1 MKFSDTLTFLR
12 KRAGL
17 SQQELGEKI
26 GVKKSTVSMYE
37 RDARKPSYEI
47 LEAIADYFNVD
58 MDYLT
63 GKSDVE
69 RKHPYEPES
78 PAFDLEAYID
88 TLTDAQLLDL
98 LQRLTAKLAE
108 RRAK

>member
-1 MKFSDTLTFLR
+1 MNFADTLCYLR

-17 SQQELGEKI
+17 SQEELGNKI

-37 RDARKPSYEI
+37 KGQRKPSYEV
-47 LEAIADYFNVD
+47 LEAIADCFNVD
-58 MDYLT
+58 MDFLT

-69 RKHPYEPES
+69 RKHSYS
-78 PAFDLEAYID
+78 PGADLDSYLE

-98 LQRLTAKLAE
+98 LQRMTAKLAK
-108 RRAK
+108 RNKK

>member
-1 MKFSDTLTFLR
+1 MKFSGTLAFLR
-12 KRAGL
+12 KREGL
-17 SQQELGEKI
+17 SQQELGERI
-26 GVKKSTVSMYE
+26 GVKKSTISMYE

-69 RKHPYEPES
+69 RKHPYEPDVL
-78 PAFDLEAYID
+78 PIDLEAYLD
-88 TLTDAQLLDL
+88 TLSDPQLLDL
-98 LQRLTAKLAE
+98 LQRITAKLAE
-108 RRAK
+108 RNK